1 MRLNRKKF
9 DNAYDRCW
17 VSIPKSD
24 RTYKNGMDH
33 PEIKEDILNLYRY
46 KCTGKCTRW
55 FNNWLDVMRR
65 CSMNSD
71 LANML
76 FGDLAYFY
84 CYAAEYEWWEDG
96 NKVNWFD
103 PREEDTWQQVV
114 DGCRPLFELFE
125 EIECSDS

>member
-17 VSIPKSD
+17 VSVPKGD

-33 PEIKEDILNLYRY
+33 PEIKESILDLYRY
-46 KCTGKCTRW
+46 RCNGKCTSKFRRW
-55 FNNWLDVMRR
+55 FEAVVGRH
-65 CSMNSD
+65 SD
-71 LANML
+71 PLKAAIYEEL
-76 FGDLAYFY
+76 SYHYWGR
-84 CYAAEYEWWEDG
+84 AEYEWWDG
-96 NKVNWFD
+96 DKKVNWFD
-103 PREEDTWQQVV
+103 PNDKDTWQQVL